1 MGTLCSSEADDLM
14 DELPSFQAKRHPF
27 SLRYGPLNK
36 PDVLAKWFQSAHR
49 PSEEVSLS
57 TTNSHRSPCGQ
68 VWPLHC
74 SAALHSGLAVRAD
87 RLTTDQTSA
96 QSRTPPA
103 HTECDR
109 RALR

>member
-1 MGTLCSSEADDLM
+1 VGTLCSSEADDLM

-57 TTNSHRSPCGQ
+57 PQLTLTVVPVDRFGRCT
-68 VWPLHC
+68 VLLHC
-74 SAALHSGLAVRAD
+74 TAV
-87 RLTTDQTSA
+87 
-96 QSRTPPA
+96 
-103 HTECDR
+103 
-109 RALR
+109 

>member
-1 MGTLCSSEADDLM
+1 M

-57 TTNSHRSPCGQ
+57 TTLTVVPVGRQ
-68 VWPLHC
+68 A
-74 SAALHSGLAVRAD
+74 AALF
-87 RLTTDQTSA
+87 
-96 QSRTPPA
+96 
-103 HTECDR
+103 
-109 RALR
+109 